1 MSAELRF
8 MELNQSLFGDG
19 KWMTKEEL
27 ARYYRCSPRTI
38 NNYMRR
44 RILPYVKIGRVTRFN
59 VAACDQAM
67 LVFQTKTI
75 WETNER

>member
-1 MSAELRF
+1 
-8 MELNQSLFGDG
+8 MEFNQSLFGSG
-19 KWMTKEEL
+19 TWMTKEEL

-67 LVFQTKTI
+67 LAFQSKTI
-75 WETNER
+75 WET